1 MWPIEFEILI
11 WGMYTI
17 VSAKRPILNCKT
29 TKKWM
34 TKLEIEK
41 WLLQAKLSDG
51 SNNNIQQCQAKLMI
65 NINIQ
70 NQKQMS

>member
-1 MWPIEFEILI
+1 
-11 WGMYTI
+11 
-17 VSAKRPILNCKT
+17 
-29 TKKWM
+29 M

-51 SNNNIQQCQAKLMI
+51 SNNMQQCQAKLMI
-65 NINIQ
+65 NLNIE